1 MATGACGI
9 NCDVCQLNLLG
20 QCSSCGPG
28 RSDLAAGKSSA
39 QKRVF
44 GHPCAILECARLN
57 HIDYCPRDCPSFP
70 CDNFT
75 GSTYPYGE
83 GFLDMQ
89 RRRRCQ
95 GPPAVDPAGR
105 PIEISSVLWDTL
117 CRRDLGQVANFTLCD
132 IDTELGHLRFRFL
145 NRDILVDAQRRC
157 LMERRDQ
164 SWEKLALPLLELTVV
179 EYFSQVERL
188 SPIGRGMVSTD
199 DLKDAHYFSGQ
210 NRLKKA
216 SLLARYSDD
225 PNGFAY
231 AGRWLGGR
239 PEKMA
244 DVAFRLDPFPRIPVY
259 YLLWLGDREFS
270 PRISILFDRSIEN
283 ILSSPAIWS
292 LVTLC
297 TYYLLKT
304 PGE

>member
-28 RSDLAAGKSSA
+28 RSDLAAAKSAA
-39 QKRVF
+39 QKRMF

-70 CDNFT
+70 CDNFI
-75 GSTYPYGE
+75 GSNYPYGR

-95 GPPAVDPAGR
+95 GPPAVDPSGR
-105 PIEISSVLWDTL
+105 AIEISSSLWDAL
-117 CRRDLGQVANFTLCD
+117 GRRNMGQVVNFTLGD
-132 IDTELGHLRFRFL
+132 IDSGSGHLRFRFL
-145 NRDILVDAQRRC
+145 NRDILVDPHRRC
-157 LMERRDQ
+157 LMEKRDQ
-164 SWEKLALPLLELTVV
+164 GWVKLVMPLLELTVL
-179 EYFSQVERL
+179 EYLSRVDRL
-188 SPIGRGMVSTD
+188 YPLGREMVSAD
-199 DLKDAHYFSGQ
+199 ELKDAHYFSGRS
-210 NRLKKA
+210 RLKKA

-225 PNGFAY
+225 PNGFAG
-231 AGRWLGGR
+231 AGRWLDGR
-239 PEKMA
+239 PEKMG
-244 DVAFRLDPFPRIPVY
+244 DVAFRLNPFPRIPVY
-259 YLLWLGDREFS
+259 YLLWLGDGEFS
-270 PRISILFDRSIEN
+270 PRISILFDRSIESV
-283 ILSSPAIWS
+283 LSSPAIWS

-297 TYYLLKT
+297 TYYLLRA